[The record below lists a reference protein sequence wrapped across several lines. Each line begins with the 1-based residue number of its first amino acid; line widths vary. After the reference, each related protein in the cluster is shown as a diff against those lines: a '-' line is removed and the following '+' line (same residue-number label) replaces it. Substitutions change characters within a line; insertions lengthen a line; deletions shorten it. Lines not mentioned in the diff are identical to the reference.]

1 MGGHY
6 KRAVSSAMMIGFGNA
21 GGIVASNIF
30 ITEEAPGFK
39 TGYGTSLGLL
49 WMCGLCC
56 TAFLVGVMFENRKRA
71 RGGRDYR
78 MQEADAGN
86 QGDDDCRFR
95 FTY

>member
-1 MGGHY
+1 M
-6 KRAVSSAMMIGFGNA
+6 
-21 GGIVASNIF
+21 ASNIF
-30 ITEEAPGFK
+30 IMGQEPGYV

-49 WMCGLCC
+49 WMCGVCC
-56 TAFLVGVMFENRKRA
+56 TVFLLGCMWENRKRE

-78 MQEADAGN
+78 LEESDAGN